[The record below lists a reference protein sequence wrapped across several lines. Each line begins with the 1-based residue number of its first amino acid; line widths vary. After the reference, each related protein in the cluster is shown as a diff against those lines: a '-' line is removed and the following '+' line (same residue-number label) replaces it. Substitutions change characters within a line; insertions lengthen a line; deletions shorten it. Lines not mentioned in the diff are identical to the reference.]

1 MFNNADHLWPKY
13 WQQLSVM
20 IGAGLT
26 VESSLITLSD
36 SVSAKDKRS
45 KETFKQIIK
54 LVRRG
59 QSLSLAFKQTNSI
72 VDADFT
78 LLNIAEK
85 SGKLPKGLDAI
96 ARRRS
101 EWLLKVSNL
110 KANLLLPKGILLV
123 GALAGLF
130 VRTASAGQTFSVAF
144 TAVASV
150 LAFAWLF
157 IMLTVWLIERDVLV
171 WLSLG
176 WRFSLLRRRWSTYQL
191 NFEEAFYRL
200 LSWQIESGI
209 APDEAL
215 KASKTLLSAQHYQSS
230 VTLAARRAATGEN
243 IDNVLIK
250 TNLILSQPLKR
261 VLLTS
266 VQIGTWDKA
275 VIHHLDVQKKVLA
288 LKADDFF
295 KWLPR
300 FYYFIALLAIS
311 KFMFA

>member
-1 MFNNADHLWPKY
+1 MFNSVDHLWPRY

-20 IGAGLT
+20 INAGLT
-26 VESSLITLSD
+26 IERALTTLAD
-36 SVSAKDKRS
+36 STKDKQS
-45 KETFKQIIK
+45 QETLKRIID

-59 QSLSLAFKQTNSI
+59 QTLSTALKQTNSI

-78 LLNIAEK
+78 VLSIAEK

-101 EWLLKVSNL
+101 DWLLKVDNL

-130 VRTASAGQTFSVAF
+130 VRIASAGQTFSMAF

-150 LAFAWLF
+150 LVVAWLF
-157 IMLTVWLIERDVLV
+157 IMLTVWLVKCDSLA

-176 WRFSLLRRRWSTYQL
+176 WRVPVLRRRWITYQL
-191 NFEEAFYRL
+191 AFEEAFYRL
-200 LSWQIESGI
+200 LCWQIESGI
-209 APDEAL
+209 APDNAL
-215 KASKTLLSAQHYQSS
+215 KASKSLLSAKSYQSNVTSAAHRVS
-230 VTLAARRAATGEN
+230 VGEG
-243 IDNVLIK
+243 IDNVLIA
-250 TNLILSQPLKR
+250 TNLVLSRPLKR

-266 VQIGTWDKA
+266 VQIGSWDKA
-275 VIHHLDVQKKVLA
+275 INHHLDVQRKVLA
-288 LKADDFF
+288 LTADDFF

-300 FYYFIALLAIS
+300 LYYFISLLAIS
-311 KFMFA
+311 KFMFV

>member
-1 MFNNADHLWPKY
+1 
-13 WQQLSVM
+13 M

-26 VESSLITLSD
+26 IESSLITLSD
-36 SVSAKDKRS
+36 SISTKDKRT
-45 KETFKQIIK
+45 KEAFKRIIG

-59 QSLSLAFKQTNSI
+59 QSLSLALKQNNCI

-130 VRTASAGQTFSVAF
+130 VRIASAGQTFSDAF

-150 LAFAWLF
+150 LVFAWLF
-157 IMLTVWLIERDVLV
+157 IMLTVWLIERDSLV

-176 WRFSLLRRRWSTYQL
+176 WRISLLRRRWLIYQL
-191 NFEEAFYRL
+191 GFEEAFYRL

-215 KASKTLLSAQHYQSS
+215 KASKTLLSAKNYQSC
-230 VTLAARRAATGEN
+230 VTSAARRASTGES
-243 IDNVLIK
+243 IDNVLIQSDL
-250 TNLILSQPLKR
+250 TLSQPLKR
-261 VLLTS
+261 VLLAS
-266 VQIGTWDKA
+266 VQVGSWDKA
-275 VIHHLDVQKKVLA
+275 VIHHLNVQKKALA

-300 FYYFIALLAIS
+300 FYYLITLLAIS